1 MTLIPFIVIIIEYIL
16 YAAFTVATNR
26 GVQWP
31 YLFIIVAALVIC
43 LFVCV
48 WSLINCIKSIRYR
61 MTRVSAI
68 FGTVMSASGI
78 TSAIVLLPLTL
89 YTLIGLANGSIVI
102 DPVFY

>member
-68 FGTVMSASGI
+68 FGTVMSAS
-78 TSAIVLLPLTL
+78 VLLALTL